1 MPTYVRVIR
10 APSHLTLYEREVL
23 SRAYS
28 LNQDE
33 YHPDI
38 LDDYRTDDGNLSLF
52 LLDSDQELLPLIICA
67 VVAEL
72 GRNSPRG
79 YAMFDEE
86 FLSSQGLPSPMPT
99 KGNTTSTVINDR
111 HYNVQLGTTQARLEL
126 AHAVVDKC
134 LVDSI
139 LAPAMKIHLINFHN
153 RKDIVIRNKYLKKN
167 LGIEG

>member
-38 LDDYRTDDGNLSLF
+38 LDDYRTEDGNLSLF

-67 VVAEL
+67 VVAQL
-72 GRNSPRG
+72 GRNSARG
-79 YAMFDEE
+79 YVLLDESI
-86 FLSSQGLPSPMPT
+86 LLSQGLSSPMPA
-99 KGNTTSTVINDR
+99 KGNTASTEINDR
-111 HYNVQLGTTQARLEL
+111 HYNVQLRTTQARLEL
-126 AHAVVDKC
+126 AHSVVDKC
-134 LVDSI
+134 PVDSI
-139 LAPAMKIHLINFHN
+139 LATDMKIHLINFHN
-153 RKDIVIRNKYLKKN
+153 SKDIVIRNSDLKKN
-167 LGIEG
+167 LGIAG

>member
-28 LNQDE
+28 LNKDE

-38 LDDYRTDDGNLSLF
+38 IDDYKTEDGNLSLY
-52 LLDSDQELLPLIICA
+52 LLDSSQELLPLIICA

-72 GRNSPRG
+72 GRNSMRG
-79 YAMFDEE
+79 YALLDEE
-86 FLSSQGLPSPMPT
+86 FLSSQGLSAPMQT
-99 KGNTTSTVINDR
+99 KGNTRSSVINDR
-111 HYNVQLGTTQARLEL
+111 HYDVQLRTTQARLEL
-126 AHAVVDKC
+126 AHAVVDKD

-139 LAPAMKIHLINFHN
+139 ISRDMKNHLINFHN
-153 RKDIVIRNKYLKKN
+153 SEDIVIRNPRLKKD
-167 LGIEG
+167 LGIPE

>member
-1 MPTYVRVIR
+1 MPTYIRVIR
-10 APSHLTLYEREVL
+10 APSHLILYEREVL

-28 LNQDE
+28 LNHDE

-38 LDDYRTDDGNLSLF
+38 LDDYRTESGNLSLF

-72 GRNSPRG
+72 GRNSQRG
-79 YAMFDEE
+79 YAILDEE
-86 FLSSQGLPSPMPT
+86 FLSSQGLPSPMPS
-99 KGNTTSTVINDR
+99 KGITSSTVINDR
-111 HYNVQLGTTQARLEL
+111 HYNVQMGTTQARLEL

-139 LAPAMKIHLINFHN
+139 IASDMKIHLINFHN
-153 RKDIVIRNKYLKKN
+153 SKDIVIRNQYLKKN
-167 LGIEG
+167 LGIA